1 MAGYPSNYAW
11 SEPVKACQAG
21 YLDAGGN
28 FHPDNTVRRSH
39 VPNTSDNRNL
49 TLYGLTGFFMALV
62 AYLAAKKLIED
73 SRG

>member
-1 MAGYPSNYAW
+1 MAGCPSNYAW
-11 SEPVKACQAG
+11 NEAAKACQAD

-28 FHPDNTVRRSH
+28 FYPDNTVRRSN